1 MKAIPCPIT
10 PDELRRLY
18 LEEKLTDEQIVSRL
32 GEGATV
38 KRVRSWRHRYGIE
51 TICRTERRELPPIEG
66 RLQSVLVGSMLG
78 DGRISKSTH
87 VSRYRE
93 SHCHEQLEYLKWKA
107 LEWGPW
113 IPTDPKSV
121 TWVLQDK
128 AFEGWRF
135 ETVSHA
141 SLNPWHELFYPEPG
155 PKRLQ
160 ERVVDLV
167 DPLAFAIWYM
177 DDGSSGWWPLITF
190 GMDPASRGVAL
201 AIFDKY
207 GFSPRWDLCSGSTK
221 TGQFIFEGEDQAHK
235 FIELVRPHM
244 PESMHHKLTFGFQGP
259 QYQLR
264 NKLTREV
271 LTELASKGTPIRR
284 MAELLGEA
292 PTTIDRYL
300 KKYGIEHHRTV
311 GRPKG

>member
-10 PDELRRLY
+10 PEELRRLY
-18 LEEKLTDEQIVSRL
+18 QEEKLTDEQIVARV
-32 GEGATV
+32 GQGATL
-38 KRVRSWRHRYGIE
+38 KRVRAWRRRFGVE
-51 TICRTERRELPPIEG
+51 TIGRTERHVLPSIEG

-87 VSRYRE
+87 VSRFME
-93 SHCHEQLEYLKWKA
+93 SHSDAQKPYSEWKIE
-107 LEWGPW
+107 EWGSWVKVP
-113 IPTDPKSV
+113 IAPTQWREFP
-121 TWVLQDK
+121 
-128 AFEGWRF
+128 GWRF

-141 SLNPWHELFYPEPG
+141 TMNPWHELFYPEPG

-160 ERVVDLV
+160 ERVVELV
-167 DPLAFAIWYM
+167 DPLAFTIWYM
-177 DDGSSGWWPLITF
+177 DDGSANWWPLITF
-190 GMDPASRGVAL
+190 GMDPASRGIAL
-201 AIFDKY
+201 AIFDKF
-207 GFSPRWDLCSGSTK
+207 GFSPRWELCSGSTK

-235 FIELVRPHM
+235 FIELVKPHM
-244 PESMHHKLTFGFQGP
+244 PEFMHYKLEFGFQGP

-284 MAELLGEA
+284 MAEILGEA

-300 KKYGIEHHRTV
+300 KKYGIEHARPV
-311 GRPKG
+311 GRPRG